1 MLVTLQEVE
10 VSQENVVF
18 FANFLAYLDHIYR
31 IYPWIEATDRNNVLL
46 YHRFMVGED
55 DEVVAAVTYRLDVGS
70 NSVIATPIL
79 LKPPTEEGEA
89 REILEEIK
97 THLRL
102 YGLHIKVI
110 NCIREFYEL
119 FNTVFADCTLIN
131 EGEEN

>member
-1 MLVTLQEVE
+1 MIADWFILVRQLYYAG
-10 VSQENVVF
+10 
-18 FANFLAYLDHIYR
+18 FARIWIKPALTYL
-31 IYPWIEATDRNNVLL
+31 
-46 YHRFMVGED
+46 
-55 DEVVAAVTYRLDVGS
+55 LDVGS

-79 LKPPTEEGEA
+79 LKPPIEEGEA

-97 THLRL
+97 TNLQL